1 MKNEFIPTIL
11 CLITK
16 VHQCNELLF
25 LELFKARP
33 RVELLVERPPLVREA
48 LVIQGTPPPWFVMLQ
63 QVVILLPGVPADLLV
78 FLVQH
83 AEQSRCP
90 EEEKTSRDIFL

>member
-1 MKNEFIPTIL
+1 MNLFPLVYVSSLRST
-11 CLITK
+11 
-16 VHQCNELLF
+16 NELLF

-33 RVELLVERPPLVREA
+33 RVELLVERPPLGREA
-48 LVIQGTPPPWFVMLQ
+48 LVIQGTPPPWFVVLQ
-63 QVVILLPGVPADLLV
+63 QVVILLKGVPADLLV